1 MFWWILLL
9 SLSSFATAEFCDLQC
24 QDLEC
29 IVKNVGPPRAVR
41 GEQAWETS
49 KNEFSDSDCPNLNQ
63 GEKGSLENCKA
74 FCLEE
79 PDCTAFNYDNSST
92 YCTLRGCKLPVDPPT
107 VDASATFD
115 GYWHSSTG
123 SCRLGFQC
131 IINRD
136 CPAGHFCASN
146 GQCLRNPCD
155 PSPCG
160 PGAVCSF
167 NPNYFEPICQCAPGL
182 ILNCPFGDCE
192 EQEPHITYRP
202 TDFHWEDDYEIEG
215 DAGCVEC
222 LEDRDCPDIWRR
234 PQMCVDRHCV
244 EAPQEFNNVSLH
256 SNNEDDSSQDIRQKF
271 LDVANWLNE
280 FSQNENFTDM
290 NSPEGD
296 GQADM

>member
-1 MFWWILLL
+1 MRLRLLMVTGIPPQVTTNKDKILYN
-9 SLSSFATAEFCDLQC
+9 DYYP
-24 QDLEC
+24 
-29 IVKNVGPPRAVR
+29 I
-41 GEQAWETS
+41 
-49 KNEFSDSDCPNLNQ
+49 
-63 GEKGSLENCKA
+63 
-74 FCLEE
+74 
-79 PDCTAFNYDNSST
+79 
-92 YCTLRGCKLPVDPPT
+92 CTLSIV
-107 VDASATFD
+107 ASARKQSESHLIRL
-115 GYWHSSTG
+115 HSG

-192 EQEPHITYRP
+192 EQQPHITYRP
-202 TDFHWEDDYEIEG
+202 TDFHWEDDHEIEG

-234 PQMCVDRHCV
+234 PQTCVDRHCV

-256 SNNEDDSSQDIRQKF
+256 SNNEDASSQVRSNSIVNFELIRE
-271 LDVANWLNE
+271 D
-280 FSQNENFTDM
+280 
-290 NSPEGD
+290 
-296 GQADM
+296 ADSKSRIFGKSS